1 MANYLF
7 NIKNLTMY
15 KYYYFMKLLIK
26 SFLIIVFFISTAQS
40 ACNLIAEFGEKKEV
54 FEKREIAARPF
65 PMEYPEL
72 DIYPVLADDICP
84 NERLKDV
91 GIEYRFL
98 NDELIAVN
106 FVALNDDR
114 NLVTEKLTLMNYVKK
129 NYKKF
134 DTGENPNAYEGVE
147 VIEKMNLFVVYQ
159 RLTGDDGIKDEQIY
173 ISTPELDEKLVKFYA
188 EKELGE
194 SKNSQWN

>member
-7 NIKNLTMY
+7 NIKNLIIY
-15 KYYYFMKLLIK
+15 KYSNFMKLLIK
-26 SFLIIVFFISTAQS
+26 SFLIIIFFISTAQS

-147 VIEKMNLFVVYQ
+147 VIEKINLFIVYQ

-194 SKNSQWN
+194 SKNSQ

>member
-1 MANYLF
+1 MANYLY
-7 NIKNLTMY
+7 NIKKLIMY
-15 KYYYFMKLLIK
+15 KYNNFMKLLIK
-26 SFLIIVFFISTAQS
+26 SFLIIVFFISSAQS

-147 VIEKMNLFVVYQ
+147 VIEKINLFIVYQ

-194 SKNSQWN
+194 SKNSQ